1 MFCLEFFARF
11 YVKHGFTGYPHFF
24 HTYPHTYP
32 HKNHQNQQEIG
43 KPSKPSKPNSGPTPF
58 HHHFIIRMPVNASN
72 KHH

>member
-43 KPSKPSKPNSGPTPF
+43 KPSKPNSGPTPF
-58 HHHFIIRMPVNASN
+58 HHHFIKRMPVNASN